1 MKKIIFALIAALCL
15 SSAAYSQNMRAIA
28 DCFID
33 RFPDPDMIHSYKSS
47 NTVSWQP
54 GYVMFAMEYMW
65 RKTRDLRYYNYIKRY
80 IDQHVDE
87 EEGIIYQSLMLLP
100 FQF

>member
-1 MKKIIFALIAALCL
+1 
-15 SSAAYSQNMRAIA
+15 
-28 DCFID
+28 
-33 RFPDPDMIHSYKSS
+33 MIHSYKSS